1 MSIFVISMYN
11 IICFIY
17 FTLYGSTCR
26 KCFYV
31 SLASY
36 YELRHHE
43 FLFVDSHFYN
53 FYRLHVIVGTS
64 LPSLIL
70 GGQLKYVCACQLTL
84 DITSCLSPKCKKRTI
99 IGFGPFELVGSLCA
113 IATGMAF
120 SFL

>member
-11 IICFIY
+11 IICFIC
-17 FTLYGSTCR
+17 FTLYGFTCR

-31 SLASY
+31 SLVS

-43 FLFVDSHFYN
+43 FLFVASHFYKL
-53 FYRLHVIVGTS
+53 YRLHVIVGTS

-70 GGQLKYVCACQLTL
+70 GGHLKYVCACQLTL

-99 IGFGPFELVGSLCA
+99 IGFGPFDLVGSLCA
-113 IATGMAF
+113 LAMGMAF